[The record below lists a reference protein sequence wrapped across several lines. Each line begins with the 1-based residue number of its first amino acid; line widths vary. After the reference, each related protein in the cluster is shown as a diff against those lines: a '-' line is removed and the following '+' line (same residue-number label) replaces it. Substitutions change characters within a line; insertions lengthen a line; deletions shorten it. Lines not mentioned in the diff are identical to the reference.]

1 MISVSYHINL
11 VLKLFIYSKYEE
23 RILWLELIP
32 NFCIYVAK
40 IVLHHNSKN
49 VVRILAVIV
58 HCEIYIVN
66 CNIYIYDFLVII
78 KVIIT

>member
-1 MISVSYHINL
+1 MILVSYHINL

-40 IVLHHNSKN
+40 IVPHHNSKN
-49 VVRILAVIV
+49 IAKILAVIV
-58 HCEIYIVN
+58 QCE
-66 CNIYIYDFLVII
+66 L
-78 KVIIT
+78 

>member
-1 MISVSYHINL
+1 MISVSYHISL

-49 VVRILAVIV
+49 VVRILDV
-58 HCEIYIVN
+58 IVN

-78 KVIIT
+78 KIIIT